1 MSCYNYSNEYKK
13 RINFFLNDLNKL
25 MRTSKITIDF
35 NDGTLYFDHK
45 YVGFLEDQDTTLLL
59 EDEESLLHHE
69 SDEFIFS
76 KD

>member
-13 RINFFLNDLNKL
+13 RINTFLNDLNTL
-25 MRTSKITIDF
+25 MRESKITIDF
-35 NDGTLYFDHK
+35 NEGSLYFDYK
-45 YVGFLEDQDTTLLL
+45 YVGLLEDQDTTLLL
-59 EDEESLLHHE
+59 EDEESLLHYE